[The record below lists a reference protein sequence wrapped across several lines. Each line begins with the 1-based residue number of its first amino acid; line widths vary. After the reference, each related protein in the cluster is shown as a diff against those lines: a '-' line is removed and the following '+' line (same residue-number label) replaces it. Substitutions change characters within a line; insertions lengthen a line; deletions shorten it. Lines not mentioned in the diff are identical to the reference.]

1 MPNIFRWLLILVLL
15 APALAACGDGD
26 GGGGLLGGGN
36 PVEVSIVYGSEKRA
50 WLEETVK
57 QFNAAGQKTAGGA
70 TIRVVATPMGSTESM
85 NQILSGAIQP
95 TVWSPASRILLPVAN
110 DEWGRQ
116 NNGATLVDENA
127 PLLVLSPVVIA
138 MWKPMAEALGWPGKS
153 LGWSDIA
160 ELASSGTTWA
170 DFGRPEWGPVQ
181 FGHTHP
187 DYSNSGVSTIIALC
201 YAATGKTRGL
211 TVADVQDPKTAAFVR
226 DVQSGVIHY
235 GESTGFFADQMFN
248 RGPGYLS
255 AAVLYE
261 NLVIESYNRDRYPN
275 VSLPVVAI
283 YPKEGTFWSD
293 HPYAILNAPWVSAEQ
308 REAAD
313 IFLRYLLDRPQQELA
328 LRYGFRPSSTDVPLG
343 APITPENGVDP
354 QQPQTLLEVP
364 RPDVLNAIRGVWVQN
379 KKRVDVMAVL
389 DVSGS
394 MEDEARLE
402 QAKAALRIFVEQLQD
417 DDGFGLTIFSDQA
430 TVLSPISPIGPKR
443 AEMLNRIA
451 GLTPRGATRLLDT
464 VVEAYQEMSASPPG
478 QRIRA
483 VVVLTDGL
491 DNRSQRKSQDVLALL
506 RQDREGY
513 SIKVFTVAFGGDA
526 DVNLL
531 KDIASATGAKS
542 YVGKP
547 GERGSIERIY
557 QDIATFF

>member
-1 MPNIFRWLLILVLL
+1 MRHPFRWLLVLVLL
-15 APALAACGDGD
+15 APALAACGDG
-26 GGGGLLGGGN
+26 GGGGGFLGGN
-36 PVEVSIVYGSEKRA
+36 TVEVSIVYGSEKRA
-50 WLEETVK
+50 WLEEAVQK
-57 QFNAAGQKTAGGA
+57 FNAAGQKTASGA
-70 TIRVVATPMGSTESM
+70 TIRVVATPMGSTDSM
-85 NQILSGAIQP
+85 NQILNGAIQP

-110 DEWGRQ
+110 DEWGKQ
-116 NNGATLVDENA
+116 NNGAMLVDENA

-138 MWKPMAEALGWPGKS
+138 MWKPMAEALGWPNKP

-160 ELASSGTTWA
+160 ELAASGKTWA

-187 DYSNSGVSTIIALC
+187 DYSSSGVSTIIALC

-211 TVADVQDPKTAAFVR
+211 TVADVQDPKVAKFVR

-283 YPKEGTFWSD
+283 YPKEGAFWSD
-293 HPYAILNAPWVSAEQ
+293 HPYAILNAPWVSADQ
-308 REAAD
+308 REAAN

-328 LRYGFRPSSTDVPLG
+328 LRYGFRPSSTDVTVG

-364 RPDVLNAIRGVWVQN
+364 RPDVLNAIRSVWVQN

-430 TVLSPISPIGPKR
+430 TVLTPVSPIGPKR

-491 DNRSQRKSQDVLALL
+491 DNRSQRSAQDVLSLL
-506 RQDREGY
+506 AQDREGY
-513 SIKVFTVAFGGDA
+513 SIKVFTIAFGGDA
-526 DVNLL
+526 DINLL
-531 KDIASATGAKS
+531 KDIADATGAKS

-547 GERGSIERIY
+547 GERGNIERIY

>member
-1 MPNIFRWLLILVLL
+1 MQRVFRWFLILVLL
-15 APALAACGDGD
+15 APALTACSDSGIGFP
-26 GGGGLLGGGN
+26 GGN
-36 PVEVSIVYGSEKRA
+36 TVEVSIVYGSEKRV
-50 WLEETVK
+50 WLEEVVS
-57 QFNAAGQKTAGGA
+57 QFNAAGQKTASGA
-70 TIRVVATPMGSTESM
+70 TIRVTATPMGSADSM

-95 TVWSPASRILLPVAN
+95 TVWSPASAILLPVAN
-110 DEWGRQ
+110 DEWSKQ
-116 NNGATLVDENA
+116 NRGTNLVDENA
-127 PLLVLSPVVIA
+127 PPLVLSPVVIA
-138 MWKPMAEALGWPGKS
+138 MWKPMAEALGWPDKS

-160 ELASSGTTWA
+160 ELVASGKTWA
-170 DFGRPEWGPVQ
+170 DFGRPEWGPMQ

-187 DYSNSGVSTIIALC
+187 DYSNSGITTIIAVS
-201 YAATGKTRGL
+201 YAAAGKTRGL
-211 TVADVQDPKTAAFVR
+211 TVADVQSPQVATFMR
-226 DVQSGVIHY
+226 NFQSGIIHY

-261 NLVIESYNRDRYPN
+261 NLVVDSYNRDRYAN

-293 HPYAILNAPWVSAEQ
+293 HPYAILNAPWVTPEQ

-313 IFLRYLLDRPQQELA
+313 LFLRYLLDRPQQELA
-328 LRYGFRPSSTDVPLG
+328 LRYGFRPGNTSVPIG
-343 APITPENGVDP
+343 APIVPENGVDP
-354 QQPQTLLEVP
+354 QQPRTLLEVP
-364 RPDVLNAIRGVWVQN
+364 RPDVLNAIRSVWVQN

-394 MEDEARLE
+394 MEDEGRLE
-402 QAKAALRIFVEQLQD
+402 QAKTALRIFIDQLQD

-430 TVLSPISPIGPKR
+430 TVLTPISPIGPKR
-443 AEMLNRIA
+443 AEVLNRIA
-451 GLTPRGATRLLDT
+451 GLTPRGGTRLLDT
-464 VVEAYQEMSASPPG
+464 TVEAYQALSATPPG

-491 DNRSQRKSQDVLALL
+491 DTKSQSSFQEVIDLL
-506 RQDREGY
+506 RRDREGY

-531 KDIASATGAKS
+531 KEIASATGAKS

-547 GERGSIERIY
+547 SERGGIERIY

>member
-1 MPNIFRWLLILVLL
+1 MRHPFRWLLILVLL
-15 APALAACGDGD
+15 TPLLAACGAGGGD
-26 GGGGLLGGGN
+26 GGFLGGN
-36 PVEVSIVYGSEKRA
+36 TVEVSIAYGSEKRA
-50 WLEETVK
+50 WLEEAVR
-57 QFNAAGQKTAGGA
+57 QFNAAGRKTASGA
-70 TIRVVATPMGSTESM
+70 SIQVVATPMGSTDSM

-110 DEWGRQ
+110 DEWGKR

-138 MWKPMAEALGWPGKS
+138 MWKPMAEALGWPNKP

-160 ELASSGTTWA
+160 ELSASGKTWA
-170 DFGRPEWGPVQ
+170 DFGRPEWGPLQ

-187 DYSNSGVSTIIALC
+187 DYSNSGVATIIAIS
-201 YAATGKTRGL
+201 YAAAEKTRGL
-211 TVADVQDPKTAAFVR
+211 TVADVQNPKTAEFMR
-226 DVQSGVIHY
+226 NIESGVIHY

-261 NLVIESYNRDRYPN
+261 NLVIEAYNRDRYPS

-283 YPKEGTFWSD
+283 YPKEGTFWTD
-293 HPYAILNAPWVSAEQ
+293 HPYAILNAPWVTDEQ
-308 REAAD
+308 REAAN

-328 LRYGFRPSSTDVPLG
+328 LRYGYRPSNTDVAVG

-364 RPDVLNAIRGVWVQN
+364 RPDVLSAIRSIWEQN

-394 MEDEARLE
+394 MEDEGRLE

-430 TVLSPISPIGPKR
+430 TVLTPISPIGSR
-443 AEMLNRIA
+443 RTEVLNRIA
-451 GLTPRGATRLLDT
+451 GLTPRGGTRLLDT
-464 VVEAYQEMSASPPG
+464 VVEAYQELTATPPG

-491 DNRSQRKSQDVLALL
+491 DNRSQRSAEDVLDLL

-513 SIKVFTVAFGGDA
+513 SIKVFTIAFGGDA
-526 DVNLL
+526 DVHLL
-531 KDIASATGAKS
+531 KEIASATGAKS

-547 GERGSIERIY
+547 GERGAIERIY
-557 QDIATFF
+557 QDITTFF

>member
-1 MPNIFRWLLILVLL
+1 MPHILRWLLILVLV
-15 APALAACGDGD
+15 APALTACG
-26 GGGGLLGGGN
+26 GN
-36 PVEVSIVYGSEKRA
+36 GMSIAPGRNTVEISIVYGSEKRA
-50 WLEETVK
+50 WLEEMVEK
-57 QFNAAGQKTAGGA
+57 FNAAGQKTAGGA
-70 TIRVVATPMGSTESM
+70 TIRVVATPMGSADSM

-95 TVWSPASRILLPVAN
+95 TIWSPASRILLPVAN
-110 DEWGRQ
+110 DEWGKR

-138 MWKPMAEALGWPGKS
+138 MWKPMAEVLGWPNRP

-160 ELASSGTTWA
+160 ELAASGKTWA

-201 YAATGKTRGL
+201 YAAAGKTRGL
-211 TVADVQDPKTAAFVR
+211 TVADVQDPKVAKFVR

-261 NLVIESYNRDRYPN
+261 NLVIESYDRNRYPS

-293 HPYAILNAPWVSAEQ
+293 HPYAVLNAPWVSAEQ

-313 IFLRYLLDRPQQELA
+313 VFLRYLLDRPQQELA
-328 LRYGFRPSSTDVPLG
+328 LRYGFRPASTDVPVG

-354 QQPQTLLEVP
+354 QQPQTLLDVP
-364 RPDVLNAIRGVWVQN
+364 RPDVLNAIRAIWTQN
-379 KKRVDVMAVL
+379 KKQVDVMAVL

-402 QAKAALRIFVEQLQD
+402 QAKEALRTFVEQLQD
-417 DDGFGLTIFSDQA
+417 DDGFGLTIFSDSA
-430 TVLSPISPIGPKR
+430 TVLTPVSPIGPKR
-443 AEMLNRIA
+443 AEILNRIA
-451 GLTPRGATRLLDT
+451 GLTPRGGTRLLDT
-464 VVEAYQEMSASPPG
+464 IVEAYQEMSASPSG

-491 DNRSQRKSQDVLALL
+491 DNKSQRNVQDVLNLL

-513 SIKVFTVAFGGDA
+513 SIKVFTIAFGGDA

-531 KDIASATGAKS
+531 KEIAEATGAKS

-547 GERGSIERIY
+547 GERGNIERVY

>member
-1 MPNIFRWLLILVLL
+1 MRHPFRWLLILVLL
-15 APALAACGDGD
+15 APTLAACGDV
-26 GGGGLLGGGN
+26 GGGGGFLGGGN
-36 PVEVSIVYGSEKRA
+36 VVEVSIVYGSEKRA
-50 WLEETVK
+50 WLEETV
-57 QFNAAGQKTAGGA
+57 QRFNAADQKTASGA
-70 TIRVVATPMGSTESM
+70 TIRVVATPMGSADSM

-138 MWKPMAEALGWPGKS
+138 MWKPMAEALGWPDKP

-160 ELASSGTTWA
+160 ELAASGKTWA

-211 TVADVQDPKTAAFVR
+211 TVADVQDPKVAKFVR

-354 QQPQTLLEVP
+354 QQPKTLLEVP
-364 RPDVLNAIRGVWVQN
+364 RPDVLNAIRGIWVQN

-430 TVLSPISPIGPKR
+430 TVLTPVSPIGPKR
-443 AEMLNRIA
+443 AEVLNRIA

-491 DNRSQRKSQDVLALL
+491 DNRSERKPQDVLNLL

-547 GERGSIERIY
+547 GERGAIERIY

>member
-1 MPNIFRWLLILVLL
+1 MRHRFRWLVILVLL
-15 APALAACGDGD
+15 APTLAACGDGG

-36 PVEVSIVYGSEKRA
+36 VVEVNIVYGSEKRA
-50 WLEETVK
+50 WLEETV
-57 QFNAAGQKTAGGA
+57 QRFNAADQKTAGGA
-70 TIRVVATPMGSTESM
+70 AIRVVATPMGSADSM

-138 MWKPMAEALGWPGKS
+138 MWKPMAEALGWPDQP

-160 ELASSGTTWA
+160 DLAASDKTWA

-211 TVADVQDPKTAAFVR
+211 TVADVQDPKVAKFVR

-261 NLVIESYNRDRYPN
+261 NLVIEAYNRDRYPN

-313 IFLRYLLDRPQQELA
+313 IFLRFLLDRPQQELA
-328 LRYGFRPSSTDVPLG
+328 LRYGFRPGSTDVLLG

-354 QQPQTLLEVP
+354 QQPKTLLEVP
-364 RPDVLNAIRGVWVQN
+364 RPDVLNAIRGIWVQN

-394 MEDEARLE
+394 MEDEQRLE
-402 QAKAALRIFVEQLQD
+402 QAKEALRIFVEQLQD

-430 TVLSPISPIGPKR
+430 TVLTPVSPIGPKR
-443 AEMLNRIA
+443 AEVLNRIA

-464 VVEAYQEMSASPPG
+464 VVEAYQEISASPPG

-491 DNRSQRKSQDVLALL
+491 DNRSQRSAQDVLSLIS
-506 RQDREGY
+506 QDREGY

-531 KDIASATGAKS
+531 KDIANATGAKS

-547 GERGSIERIY
+547 SERGSIERIY

>member
-1 MPNIFRWLLILVLL
+1 MRHLFRWLLILVLL
-15 APALAACGDGD
+15 APTLAACGD

-36 PVEVSIVYGSEKRA
+36 LVEVSIVYGSEKRA
-50 WLEETVK
+50 WLEEAVQK
-57 QFNAAGQKTAGGA
+57 FNAAGQKTASGA
-70 TIRVVATPMGSTESM
+70 TIRVTATPMGSSDSM

-110 DEWGRQ
+110 DEWGKQ

-138 MWKPMAEALGWPGKS
+138 MWKPMAEALGWPDKP

-160 ELASSGTTWA
+160 DLAASGKTWA

-211 TVADVQDPKTAAFVR
+211 TVADVQDPKVAQFVR

-354 QQPQTLLEVP
+354 QQPKTLLEVP
-364 RPDVLNAIRGVWVQN
+364 RPDVLNAIRGIWVQN

-394 MEDEARLE
+394 MEDEQRLE
-402 QAKAALRIFVEQLQD
+402 QAKEALRIFVEQLQD

-430 TVLSPISPIGPKR
+430 TVLTPVSPIGPKR
-443 AEMLNRIA
+443 AEVLNRIS

-464 VVEAYQEMSASPPG
+464 VVEAYQEMRASPPG

-491 DNRSQRKSQDVLALL
+491 DNRSQRSAQDVLSLL
-506 RQDREGY
+506 SQDREGY

-531 KDIASATGAKS
+531 KDVANATGAKS

>member
-1 MPNIFRWLLILVLL
+1 MPHILRWLLILVLI
-15 APALAACGDGD
+15 APALTACGGN
-26 GGGGLLGGGN
+26 GIGVAPGGN
-36 PVEVSIVYGSEKRA
+36 TVEISIVYGSEKRA
-50 WLEETVK
+50 WLQDVVD
-57 QFNAAGQKTAGGA
+57 QFNRADQKIASGA
-70 TIRVVATPMGSTESM
+70 TIRVTATPMGSTDSM
-85 NQILSGAIQP
+85 NQILNGTIQP
-95 TVWSPASRILLPVAN
+95 TIWSPASRILLPVAN
-110 DEWGRQ
+110 DEWGKR

-138 MWKPMAEALGWPGKS
+138 MWKPMAEVLGWPNTP
-153 LGWSDIA
+153 LGWSD
-160 ELASSGTTWA
+160 LAGLSASGKTWA
-170 DFGRPEWGPVQ
+170 DFGRPEWGPIQ

-187 DYSNSGVSTIIALC
+187 DYSNSGVAAIIAIG
-201 YAATGKTRGL
+201 YAAAGKTRGL
-211 TVADVQDPKTAAFVR
+211 TVADVQNPQVARFMQNI
-226 DVQSGVIHY
+226 QSGVIHY

-261 NLVIESYNRDRYPN
+261 NLVIESYNRDRYPS

-293 HPYAILNAPWVSAEQ
+293 HPYAVLNAPWVSAEQ

-313 IFLRYLLDRPQQELA
+313 VFLRYLLDRPQQERA
-328 LRYGFRPSSTDVPLG
+328 LFYGFRPASTDVPVG
-343 APITPENGVDP
+343 APIVAENGVDP
-354 QQPQTLLEVP
+354 QQPQTLLDVP
-364 RPDVLNAIRGVWVQN
+364 RPDVLAAIRSIWVEN

-402 QAKAALRIFVEQLQD
+402 QAKTALRIFIEQLQD
-417 DDGFGLTIFSDQA
+417 DDGFGLTIFSDSA
-430 TVLSPISPIGPKR
+430 TVLTPVSPIGPKR
-443 AEMLNRIA
+443 AEILNRIA
-451 GLTPRGATRLLDT
+451 GLTPRGGTRLLDT
-464 VVEAYQEMSASPPG
+464 TVEAYQEMSATPPG

-491 DNRSQRKSQDVLALL
+491 DNKSQRNAQDVLNLL

-531 KDIASATGAKS
+531 KEIAEATGAKS

>member
-1 MPNIFRWLLILVLL
+1 MPCGSRW
-15 APALAACGDGD
+15 
-26 GGGGLLGGGN
+26 
-36 PVEVSIVYGSEKRA
+36 R
-50 WLEETVK
+50 
-57 QFNAAGQKTAGGA
+57 
-70 TIRVVATPMGSTESM
+70 R
-85 NQILSGAIQP
+85 
-95 TVWSPASRILLPVAN
+95 
-110 DEWGRQ
+110 
-116 NNGATLVDENA
+116 
-127 PLLVLSPVVIA
+127 
-138 MWKPMAEALGWPGKS
+138 ALGWPNKP

-160 ELASSGTTWA
+160 DLAASGKTWA

-187 DYSNSGVSTIIALC
+187 DYSNSGVSTVIALC

-211 TVADVQDPKTAAFVR
+211 TVADVQDPKVAKFVR
-226 DVQSGVIHY
+226 DVQGSVIHY

-261 NLVIESYNRDRYPN
+261 NLIIESYNRDRYPN

-293 HPYAILNAPWVSAEQ
+293 HPYAILNAPWVSADQ

-313 IFLRYLLDRPQQELA
+313 VFLRFLLDRPQQELA

-354 QQPQTLLEVP
+354 QQPKTLLEVP

-394 MEDEARLE
+394 MEEEARLE
-402 QAKAALRIFVEQLQD
+402 QAKEALRIFVEQLQD

-430 TVLSPISPIGPKR
+430 AVLTPVSPIGPKR
-443 AEMLNRIA
+443 AEILNRIA
-451 GLTPRGATRLLDT
+451 GLTPNGATRLLDT
-464 VVEAYQEMSASPPG
+464 VVEAYQEMSASPSG

-491 DNRSQRKSQDVLALL
+491 DNRSQRSAQDVLSLL
-506 RQDREGY
+506 AQDREGY

-531 KDIASATGAKS
+531 KDIADATGAKS

-547 GERGSIERIY
+547 GERGNIERIY

>member
-1 MPNIFRWLLILVLL
+1 MRGIFRWLLILVLL
-15 APALAACGDGD
+15 MPALAACGDG
-26 GGGGLLGGGN
+26 GIGSPGGN
-36 PVEVSIVYGSEKRA
+36 TNTVEVSIVYGSEKRA
-50 WLEETVK
+50 WLDDAVA
-57 QFNAAGQKTAGGA
+57 QFNAAGQKTAAGA
-70 TIRVVATPMGSTESM
+70 TIRVVATPMGSTDSM

-95 TVWSPASRILLPVAN
+95 TVWSPASKILLPVAN
-110 DEWGRQ
+110 GEWSKQ
-116 NNGATLVDENA
+116 NSGATLVDENA
-127 PLLVLSPVVIA
+127 PPLVLSPVVIA
-138 MWKPMAEALGWPGKS
+138 MWKPMAEALGWPGKP
-153 LGWSDIA
+153 LGWADMADLAA
-160 ELASSGTTWA
+160 EGKTWA

-181 FGHTHP
+181 LGHTHP
-187 DYSNSGVSTIIALC
+187 DYSNSGITTIIALS
-201 YAATGKTRGL
+201 YAAAGKTRGL
-211 TVADVQDPKTAAFVR
+211 TVADVQSAQSVAFMR
-226 DVQSGVIHY
+226 NFQSGIIHY

-255 AAVLYE
+255 AAILYE

-275 VSLPVVAI
+275 VSMPVVAI

-293 HPYAILNAPWVSAEQ
+293 HPYAILNAPWVSDEQ
-308 REAAD
+308 REAAT

-328 LRYGFRPSSTDVPLG
+328 LRYGFRPGSTDVAVG

-364 RPDVLNAIRGVWVQN
+364 RPDVLNAIRSVWVQN

-394 MEDEARLE
+394 MTEEGRLE
-402 QAKAALRIFVEQLQD
+402 QAKTALRIFIDQLQD

-430 TVLSPISPIGPKR
+430 TVLTPISPIGPKR
-443 AEMLNRIA
+443 AEVLNRIA
-451 GLTPRGATRLLDT
+451 GLTPRGGTRLLDT
-464 VVEAYQEMSASPPG
+464 IVEAYRELSTIPPG

-491 DNRSQRKSQDVLALL
+491 DNRSQSSSQDVLDLL
-506 RQDREGY
+506 RRDQEGY

>member
-1 MPNIFRWLLILVLL
+1 MRNALRWLLILALL
-15 APALAACGDGD
+15 MPALMACGGN
-26 GGGGLLGGGN
+26 GVGIISGGN
-36 PVEVSIVYGSEKRA
+36 TVEISIVYGSEKQV
-50 WLEETVK
+50 WLKDVVD
-57 QFNAAGQKTAGGA
+57 QFNRIDQKTAGGA
-70 TIRVVATPMGSTESM
+70 TIRVTATPMGSADSM
-85 NQILSGAIQP
+85 NQILNGAIQP
-95 TVWSPASRILLPVAN
+95 TIWSPASRILLPVAN

-116 NNGATLVDENA
+116 NNGARLVDENA

-138 MWKPMAEALGWPGKS
+138 MWRPMAEALGWPGRP

-160 ELASSGTTWA
+160 ELSASGKTWA
-170 DFGRPEWGPVQ
+170 DFGRPEWGPIQ

-187 DYSNSGVSTIIALC
+187 DYSNSGIAAIIAIS

-211 TVADVQDPKTAAFVR
+211 TVDEVKSPQVR
-226 DVQSGVIHY
+226 QFMQNIESGIIHY

-248 RGPGYLS
+248 RGMGYLS

-261 NLVIESYNRDRYPN
+261 NLVIESYNRDRYPYI
-275 VSLPVVAI
+275 SEPVVAI

-293 HPYAILNAPWVSAEQ
+293 HPYAVLNAPWVSAEQ

-328 LRYGFRPSSTDVPLG
+328 LRYGFRPASTDIPVG
-343 APITPENGVDP
+343 APIMPENGVDP
-354 QQPQTLLEVP
+354 QQPKTLLDVP
-364 RPDVLNAIRGVWVQN
+364 RPDVLAAIRSIWVEN

-402 QAKAALRIFVEQLQD
+402 QAKRALRIFIEQLHD
-417 DDGFGLTIFSDQA
+417 DDGFGLTIFSESA
-430 TVLSPISPIGPKR
+430 NIITPVSPIGPKR
-443 AEMLNRIA
+443 AETLNRIA
-451 GLTPRGATRLLDT
+451 GLTPRGGTRLLDT
-464 VVEAYQEMSASPPG
+464 IIEAYQELSATPPG

-491 DNRSQRKSQDVLALL
+491 DNKSRRRAQEVIDLL
-506 RQDREGY
+506 RRDREGY

-526 DVNLL
+526 DVDLL
-531 KDIASATGAKS
+531 REIANATGAKS

-547 GERGSIERIY
+547 EERGSIERIY

>member
-1 MPNIFRWLLILVLL
+1 MPNVLRWLLILVLL
-15 APALAACGDGD
+15 TPILAACGDG
-26 GGGGLLGGGN
+26 GGGFLGGGN
-36 PVEVSIVYGSEKRA
+36 TVEVSIVYGSEKRA
-50 WLEETVK
+50 WLEETV
-57 QFNAAGQKTAGGA
+57 QTFNAAGQKTASGA
-70 TIRVVATPMGSTESM
+70 TVRVVATPMGSTDSM

-110 DEWGRQ
+110 DEWGKQ
-116 NNGATLVDENA
+116 NNGAILVDENA
-127 PLLVLSPVVIA
+127 PLLVLSPVVVA
-138 MWKPMAEALGWPGKS
+138 MWKPMAEALGWPNKS

-160 ELASSGTTWA
+160 ELAASGKTWA
-170 DFGRPEWGPVQ
+170 DFGRPEWGLMQ

-201 YAATGKTRGL
+201 YAAAGKTRGL
-211 TVADVQDPKTAAFVR
+211 TVADVQDPKVAEFVR
-226 DVQSGVIHY
+226 NVQSSIIHY

-261 NLVIESYNRDRYPN
+261 NLVIESYNRDRYPY

-283 YPKEGTFWSD
+283 YPQEGTFWSD
-293 HPYAILNAPWVSAEQ
+293 HPYAILKAPWVTDEQ
-308 REAAD
+308 REAAE

-354 QQPQTLLEVP
+354 QQPKTLLEVP
-364 RPDVLNAIRGVWVQN
+364 RPDVLNAIRGIWVQN

-430 TVLSPISPIGPKR
+430 TVLTPISPIGPKR

-451 GLTPRGATRLLDT
+451 GLTPRGGTRLLDT
-464 VVEAYQEMSASPPG
+464 VVEAYQELNAAPPG

-491 DNRSQRKSQDVLALL
+491 DNRSQRSAQSVFDLL

-513 SIKVFTVAFGGDA
+513 SIKVFTIAFGGDA

-531 KDIASATGAKS
+531 KEIAGATGAKS

-547 GERGSIERIY
+547 DERGAIERIY